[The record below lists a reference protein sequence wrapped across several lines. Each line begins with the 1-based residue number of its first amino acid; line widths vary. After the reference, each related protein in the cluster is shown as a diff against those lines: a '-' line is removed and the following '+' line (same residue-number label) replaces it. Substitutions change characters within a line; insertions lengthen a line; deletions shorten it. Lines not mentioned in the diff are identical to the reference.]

1 MKKKAFTL
9 IELLVVIVIVAI
21 LAAMILPA
29 IARVKNKNKQ
39 PVNAERPLR
48 QVEQS
53 SGVTSTKTFRAS
65 DLVVI
70 GGINKTGVVNT
81 VNFDGSEITII
92 TVEGQKIEG
101 VNPVILEKIYQ

>member
-9 IELLVVIVIVAI
+9 IELLVVIAIVAI

-29 IARVKNKNKQ
+29 IAKIKNKNKQ
-39 PVNAERPLR
+39 PVNEEQPLR
-48 QVEQS
+48 QIEQ

-70 GGINKTGVVNT
+70 GGINKTGVVNN
-81 VNFDGSEITII
+81 VSFDGSEITII

-101 VNPVILEKIYQ
+101 VNPSVLEKIYR